1 MLGTPPKAFPFR
13 GQSPPFLTNCFGN
26 IGVGRKNP
34 PAADLCFDVM
44 GAEWSPTL
52 RSRSPSSPSSQASRH
67 CLTQGSRMEA
77 QSPWSMGGWLWD
89 SSPCLWGLPW
99 ERFARLS
106 PHLGDSTTGALS
118 WLDLSGVPLHHGS
131 QDGMQSLMLPKD
143 KLCYIRLLLVCKI
156 A

>member
-1 MLGTPPKAFPFR
+1 
-13 GQSPPFLTNCFGN
+13 
-26 IGVGRKNP
+26 
-34 PAADLCFDVM
+34 M

-106 PHLGDSTTGALS
+106 PHLGDSTTGAPS

-131 QDGMQSLMLPKD
+131 QDGMQSLMLPKGLSYNYATALYFHLWQCFRTN
-143 KLCYIRLLLVCKI
+143 KVCGHYVVI
-156 A
+156 PLGFHLYLSGTWQGL